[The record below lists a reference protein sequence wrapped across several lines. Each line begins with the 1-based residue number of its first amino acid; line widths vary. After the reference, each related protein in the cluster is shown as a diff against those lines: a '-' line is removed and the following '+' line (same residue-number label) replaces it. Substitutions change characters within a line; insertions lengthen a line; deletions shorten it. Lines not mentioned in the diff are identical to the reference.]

1 MFKKHLFLLLSL
13 VGVSLSAQ
21 ADEDINYTLAPGDTI
36 SISVYGED
44 DLSIKELQID
54 IREIIEYPYLD
65 KISTK
70 GKTLNQLQEEITNGL
85 KGRVLIHPKVSVTI
99 FEYRNFYVNG
109 VVNKPGGYEY
119 EPGLTVEKAVSLAGG
134 FVAQYR
140 KSKGIYIT
148 RASETK
154 HMSEE
159 ELIEYLDTQEESR
172 TSDKVGPGDS
182 IYVVSSLFGGR

>member
-13 VGVSLSAQ
+13 FGMSLCAQ
-21 ADEDINYTLAPGDTI
+21 ADEEINYTLAPGDSI
-36 SISVYGED
+36 SISVYGEE
-44 DLSIKELQID
+44 DLSIEELQID
-54 IREIIEYPYLD
+54 IREVIEYPYLG
-65 KISTK
+65 KVSTK
-70 GKTLNQLQEEITNGL
+70 GKTLNQLQEEITQGL
-85 KGRVLIHPKVSVTI
+85 KGRVLIHPKVSVNI

-134 FVAQYR
+134 FMAQYR
-140 KSKGIYIT
+140 KSKGIFIT